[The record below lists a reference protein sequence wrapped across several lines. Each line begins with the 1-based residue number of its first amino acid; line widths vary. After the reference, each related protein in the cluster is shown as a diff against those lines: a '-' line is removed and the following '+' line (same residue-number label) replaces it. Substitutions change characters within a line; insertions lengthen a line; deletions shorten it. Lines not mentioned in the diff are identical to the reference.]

1 MAERTDLDALLISA
15 LYGELAPADEA
26 RLAAHLESHP
36 ADRAALADLTHTRD
50 AVRASRLFAV
60 QLEPPQ
66 SVSARLLQEAARSAP
81 RPAGRSDEAGGW
93 FQRFTRAFI
102 AHPAMATAATFV
114 LVVGV
119 AGTLYI
125 RRGEQVGVPEAAA
138 PAAASLPP
146 ARNYSQ
152 ETDGQN
158 RAQVAT
164 APSPAQQAAGSDG
177 YRVNLAEAKP
187 QHAAELRRDAPD
199 GQADAPAIVAAPSAV
214 PERRA
219 PLATKSAKKSG
230 PSGIELRRPEP
241 AEPAPKDFDDD
252 ARSPF
257 GGAAMERDTKAAIG
271 AATDKS
277 KLAVRGA
284 GVGAGAPPA
293 RAPAPAPT
301 APPAATSG
309 DVSSG
314 AFVASDGA
322 ASAPSKPASKAA
334 PRPASG
340 RLATTAAETQSAEPA
355 DDTTALLAW
364 AQKQHDRVVAL
375 VKASNCSAAASA
387 ATEIYSRAPA
397 YYAANVAN
405 DRAVKPCVSYI
416 ASDRERED
424 RRLAAKR
431 AMSND
436 ASESAAPAAPPAAT
450 PRAAKPSASPV
461 K

>member
-36 ADRAALADLTHTRD
+36 ADRTALADLTHTRD

-81 RPAGRSDEAGGW
+81 RPAGRSDDAMGW
-93 FQRFTRAFI
+93 FHRFTRAFI

-125 RRGEQVGVPEAAA
+125 RRGEQVGVPDAATA
-138 PAAASLPP
+138 GASLPP

-152 ETDGQN
+152 ETEGKN

-164 APSPAQQAAGSDG
+164 APSPAPQAAGSDG
-177 YRVNLAEAKP
+177 FRVNLDEAKP
-187 QHAAELRRDAPD
+187 QHAAELRQDSRD
-199 GQADAPAIVAAPSAV
+199 GQADAPAIVAAPSTV

-219 PLATKSAKKSG
+219 PLAPKPAKKSG

-241 AEPAPKDFDDD
+241 AEPVPKDFDDD

-293 RAPAPAPT
+293 QAVR
-301 APPAATSG
+301 PAATSG
-309 DVSSG
+309 DVSGG
-314 AFVASDGA
+314 AFVASDSA
-322 ASAPSKPASKAA
+322 ASAPPKPASKAA

-340 RLATTAAETQSAEPA
+340 RLAKTDAPAEAQSEPA
-355 DDTTALLAW
+355 DDTALLAW

-375 VKASNCSAAASA
+375 VKASNCPAAASA
-387 ATEIYSRAPA
+387 ATEIYSRAPV

-436 ASESAAPAAPPAAT
+436 AAESAAPAAPPAAT
-450 PRAAKPSASPV
+450 PRAAKPGASSAKP

>member
-1 MAERTDLDALLISA
+1 
-15 LYGELAPADEA
+15 
-26 RLAAHLESHP
+26 
-36 ADRAALADLTHTRD
+36 
-50 AVRASRLFAV
+50 VRASRLFAV

-66 SVSARLLQEAARSAP
+66 SVSARLLQEAARAAP
-81 RPAGRSDEAGGW
+81 RPAGRSDDAVGW
-93 FQRFTRAFI
+93 FHRFTRAFI

-119 AGTLYI
+119 AGTLYV
-125 RRGEQVGVPEAAA
+125 RRGEKIGVPTAT
-138 PAAASLPP
+138 PAAGSLPP

-152 ETDGQN
+152 EIDGQN

-164 APSPAQQAAGSDG
+164 APSTAQQAAGSDG
-177 YRVNLAEAKP
+177 FRVNLDEAEP
-187 QHAAELRRDAPD
+187 QHAAEVRRDALD
-199 GQADAPAIVAAPSAV
+199 RQADAPAIVAAPSPV
-214 PERRA
+214 PEPRA

-230 PSGIELRRPEP
+230 PSGIELRRPAP

-293 RAPAPAPT
+293 RAPAPAP
-301 APPAATSG
+301 AALPAATSG
-309 DVSSG
+309 DVSGG
-314 AFVASDGA
+314 AFAASDSA
-322 ASAPSKPASKAA
+322 ASAPPKPASKAA

-340 RLATTAAETQSAEPA
+340 RLATSTAPAETQRAEPA
-355 DDTTALLAW
+355 DDNTALLAW

-375 VKASNCSAAASA
+375 VKSSNCPAAASA

-405 DRAVKPCVSYI
+405 DRAVKPCLSYI
-416 ASDRERED
+416 ASARERED

-436 ASESAAPAAPPAAT
+436 ATESAPAAPPAAT